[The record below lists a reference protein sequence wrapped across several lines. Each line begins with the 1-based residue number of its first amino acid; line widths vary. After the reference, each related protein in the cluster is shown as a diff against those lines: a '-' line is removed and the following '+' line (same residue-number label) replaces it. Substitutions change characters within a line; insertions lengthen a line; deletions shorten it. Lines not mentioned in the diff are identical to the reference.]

1 MSLAKQGGRPRA
13 LREAEERRRQMRG
26 LLLLAVMA
34 IAFILFR
41 FGVDRVFTPGWWRL
55 W

>member
-1 MSLAKQGGRPRA
+1 MSLTTRDPGERT

-26 LLLLAVMA
+26 LLVLAVMA
-34 IAFILFR
+34 IVFVLVR
-41 FGVDRVFTPGWWRL
+41 FGLDRVFTPGWWRL

>member
-1 MSLAKQGGRPRA
+1 MSLVTRDSVQRT

-26 LLLLAVMA
+26 LLLLAVVA
-34 IAFILFR
+34 IAFVLLR
-41 FGVDRVFTPGWWRL
+41 FGLARVFTPGWWRL